1 MEKRIN
7 SRRKG
12 HQYERDVANLY
23 RGAGFTA
30 KRGLQSRGGGEEVA
44 DVVLEEVDWFIECK
58 NTVRM
63 STALNTALK
72 RAEVESHGVPSVV
85 HIKMPGK
92 NKNQVVISEELW
104 LILVARHLLWLKGGL
119 L

>member
-1 MEKRIN
+1 MAKRIN

-23 RGAGFTA
+23 RGAGFSA

-63 STALNTALK
+63 SKTLSRALE
-72 RAEVESHGVPSVV
+72 RADKEGHGAPSVV

-92 NKNQVVISEELW
+92 QKNKVVVDEGLW
-104 LILVARHLLWLKGGL
+104 LFATELIKERLT
-119 L
+119 